1 MWGLTAYSRELVVGR
16 LVAAIGSFVLVLAL
30 FAITPAAQAE
40 GAATISGSAGQS
52 GVAVTVYPAGSDDP
66 VASITTPSGG
76 AFSIS
81 GLEPGN
87 YEVLLAK
94 RGFAPRWYG
103 GDGAEGE
110 SRGSADVAPLAD
122 GGTTDLGVVTL
133 APGGI
138 LRGTVRMG
146 GVGTSSVRFYVSKLV
161 DGSWV
166 REYTTT
172 PGAASGYTSTNGV
185 FSYSLSTLLPVKVSA
200 LIGPSS
206 GKQFRYYYGD
216 AYSSETA
223 TAITVESGATR
234 TGIDLDA
241 PAVASLGGRLT
252 NSFGGNLGGSVTVHV
267 RDHGQVVPLQYE
279 GVSTFNPSATSTFN
293 AVVPA
298 NTPLT
303 YSGSSSG
310 FETAYLGDVAEP
322 EQATFRSVLP
332 GGTLNGLS
340 VALPGG
346 RAFRARLVESTWNGS
361 QRLPVSGIE
370 VTAWWNDTLMSR
382 GVTDTG
388 GYVRLPGFA
397 WGASP
402 FDIAIHVSG
411 PGIEPGWFRG
421 WGEVVAD
428 RAAASTY
435 VPPSTGDNNLGEY
448 PVAFADGV
456 QLTPAS
462 EMSPVNQVAGEP
474 LTVQLPEW
482 STTPDQVVV
491 TVGDGWPVATITDDF
506 SRIVEIP
513 WYGDWS
519 SATVRA
525 VATKAGFQSG
535 TALTGITRIPFS
547 AIQPPRIV
555 GTALPGRTL
564 TFEPAQFNAA
574 PTSIQP
580 AWQRAGAYPVRG
592 DSYEVTNWDVGHTV
606 RLSIDARYGTAWA
619 HTRAPA
625 VRVQARSTLKT
636 TARATGSG
644 TRIAVSLATPGVLQP
659 GGAVTVR
666 SKGDVLA
673 RIRITNAP
681 VTKRLLLRS
690 KIRSRT
696 VQVVYSGARWA
707 SPASRTV
714 AVHR

>member
-1 MWGLTAYSRELVVGR
+1 MGR
-16 LVAAIGSFVLVLAL
+16 LVAAIGSFVLALAL
-30 FAITPAAQAE
+30 FAAAPAAQAE
-40 GAATISGSAGQS
+40 GTATIGGSAGQS
-52 GVAVTVYPAGSDDP
+52 GVAVTVYAVGSDDP

-76 AFSIS
+76 AFSIT
-81 GLEPGN
+81 GLEPGD

-103 GDGAEGE
+103 GEGADGE
-110 SRGSADVAPLAD
+110 SRGSATAVPLGD

-185 FSYSLSTLLPVKVSA
+185 FSYQLSTLLPVKVSA

-279 GVSTFNPSATSTFN
+279 GISTFNPSATSTFN

-298 NTPLT
+298 NTPVT

-310 FETAYLGDVAEP
+310 FETAYLGDVADP
-322 EQATFRSVLP
+322 EQASFRTVLP
-332 GGTLNGLS
+332 GGTLNGLA

-361 QRLPVSGIE
+361 QRLPVSGLE

-382 GVTDTG
+382 GVTDTS

-421 WGEVVAD
+421 WGDVVPD

-456 QLTPAS
+456 QLAPTS
-462 EMSPVNQVAGEP
+462 DMVPVNQVAGEP

-482 STTPDQVVV
+482 NITPDQVVV
-491 TVGDGWPVATITDDF
+491 TVGDGWPVDTLTDDF

-513 WYGDWS
+513 WYGDWN

-525 VATKAGFQSG
+525 IATKAGFQSG
-535 TALTGITRIPFS
+535 TAVTGITRTPF
-547 AIQPPRIV
+547 AATRAPRIV

-564 TFEPAQFNAA
+564 TYEPAQFNAT
-574 PTSIQP
+574 PTSAEHQ
-580 AWQRAGAYPVRG
+580 WQRDGAYPVRG
-592 DSYEVTNWDVGHTV
+592 ESYEVSGWDVGHTI
-606 RLSIDARYGTAWA
+606 RLSVDARHGTAWA

-625 VRVQARSTLKT
+625 VRVQARSTLKVA
-636 TARATGSG
+636 ARAVRAG
-644 TRIAVSLATPGVLQP
+644 TRIAVSLATPGVLKP
-659 GGAVTVR
+659 GGTVTVR
-666 SKGDVLA
+666 SKGKVLA
-673 RIRITNAP
+673 TTRITKAP
-681 VTKRLLLRS
+681 VTKQLLVRS

-696 VQVVYSGARWA
+696 VQVDYSGARWA
-707 SPASRTV
+707 SSATRTV
-714 AVHR
+714 AVRR